1 MFLPTLQFHLF
12 VPEPENTI
20 PSFQRAIDL
29 GCDGIETDAFVVDCG
44 TVIAFHADD
53 AAGNIDEYCGEE
65 GNIHDYTYDEVADLG
80 LNPDAEVLFQCP
92 KEKTEDAQIPKMSE
106 ALELFK
112 KHGTTVY
119 MELKGPGTEEP
130 TLELVDEFDMVD
142 QVVFVSFEEER
153 LEKIHQL
160 RPERNDDGRYKYKV
174 ALLFLRVP
182 EDFIERAQR
191 VEATEVQIRYDAV
204 TSSRVQ
210 AIHDAGMR
218 SLAWCGGPKAMR
230 KDGTLKYMDC
240 FNEDE
245 NMYQCVLNTGVQ
257 AMCVNRPDLLLK
269 MVENYPP
276 QNPVAEY
283 LVEQG
288 AVDVVD
294 DGPNSTN
301 MMGKKKTKELVEE
314 ILEDVVV
321 DVAVSP

>member
-1 MFLPTLQFHLF
+1 MG
-12 VPEPENTI
+12 V
-20 PSFQRAIDL
+20 
-29 GCDGIETDAFVVDCG
+29 DGIETDAFVVDCG

-65 GNIHDYTYDEVADLG
+65 GKNIHDFTYDEVADLG
-80 LNPDAEVLFQCP
+80 LNPDADVLFQCP
-92 KEKTEDAQIPKMSE
+92 KEKTEGAQIPEMRE
-106 ALELFK
+106 ALSLFK
-112 KHGTTVY
+112 KHGMTVY

-130 TLELVDEFDMVD
+130 TLELVDELDMVE

-160 RPERNDDGRYKYKV
+160 RPERNDDGHYKYKV

-191 VEATEVQIRYDAV
+191 VGANEVQIRYDAI

-230 KDGTLKYMDC
+230 KDGTLKYMDV

-276 QNPVAEY
+276 PNPVAEC
-283 LVEQG
+283 LVEIG
-288 AVDVVD
+288 AVHVVD
-294 DGPNSTN
+294 DAPNSTN

-314 ILEDVVV
+314 VLEEVNV